1 MLRGIFYRLRHQRG
15 ISEANRPI
23 IYCITDKGKQTDAD
37 YSGGLPESFE
47 NPHREDGETQIIS
60 QIIMNNSNHK
70 SNKSE
75 MV

>member
-1 MLRGIFYRLRHQRG
+1 MILGNPHRSG
-15 ISEANRPI
+15 A
-23 IYCITDKGKQTDAD
+23 DAGNFSAFPHRED
-37 YSGGLPESFE
+37 RKLKNNSNQLTINL
-47 NPHREDGETQIIS
+47 NPHREDGKTQIIS